1 MTIAEQIKTQKDV
14 LDVVVLSLRVTLPEQ
29 ESEESK
35 VREILEQTGFIV
47 EAFACGST
55 TKPKKLQLSFDA
67 DVKTTIKELCVGGSL
82 GKKVPKYFDI
92 VDFDEHFVDIS
103 LDWTNPQFN

>member
-55 TKPKKLQLSFDA
+55 AKPKKLQLSFDA

-82 GKKVPKYFDI
+82 G
-92 VDFDEHFVDIS
+92 
-103 LDWTNPQFN
+103 Q